1 MISSRRLRKTGA
13 IQSYA
18 LDNSISYVSGKSS
31 RLGILKN
38 IELKGSYMNW
48 LPKPSP
54 GHYVDKAI
62 SSEQWADIEVHGEVE
77 IEGIDFE
84 GFLNL
89 WRAEGGEPIRVNAR
103 ELWVL
108 LSRHFGEKDHN
119 PFEEE
124 VSERE

>member
-1 MISSRRLRKTGA
+1 MSWTPKLSRGHSVDQTISR
-13 IQSYA
+13 
-18 LDNSISYVSGKSS
+18 D
-31 RLGILKN
+31 
-38 IELKGSYMNW
+38 
-48 LPKPSP
+48 
-54 GHYVDKAI
+54 
-62 SSEQWADIEVHGEVE
+62 QWANVEVNGDVE

-103 ELWVL
+103 ELWAL
-108 LSRHFGEKDHN
+108 LSQHFGAKEYN